1 VEGQKPRIF
10 SVIPALMTVPL
21 SFSVTLLGPTLLK
34 VAVGASILVIGL
46 AATALVTARRRAW
59 KIPRVVTT
67 REGITATDVHGQVR
81 SAPWSGVGTPSLL
94 RRKVGRDQVVK
105 LEWTDPA
112 GERISLDLGDTM
124 DLVKVRRAI
133 TAHAPSTL
141 DLRSDAK
148 FAYDEEDA
156 DD

>member
-1 VEGQKPRIF
+1 MEGQKPRIF

-21 SFSVTLLGPTLLK
+21 SFSVTLLGPALLR
-34 VAVGASILVIGL
+34 VAVGASIVVVGV

-59 KIPRVVTT
+59 KVPRVVTT
-67 REGITATDVHGQVR
+67 REGIAVTDIHGQVR
-81 SAPWSGVGTPSLL
+81 SAPWSDVGSPSLL
-94 RRKVGRDQVVK
+94 QRTVRGDQLLR

-112 GERISLDLGDTM
+112 GERISLDRGDTM

-148 FAYDEEDA
+148 RAYDEEDA